1 MFISLALYDVSM
13 ASLGVSHPNPP
24 IIVHE
29 KLKKLPRFPS
39 LLQLNS
45 RVILEEIGV
54 RLNRRATFDD
64 FPDKDLDEIS
74 HVGYDFVYFLG
85 VWQTGEHGMKKSL
98 EVIEHDECCKGLTK
112 EAACS
117 SPFAITGYSVHQ
129 DFGGDDALLRL
140 RERCHSRGLRIMLD
154 FVPNH
159 MAVDHPWT
167 LNRPELLLQGSEDL
181 LKNEPNN
188 FFKIGDYVFAYGR
201 GLLWDCWTDTVQL
214 NYGSPVLRLEMCEI
228 LRKIARLSD
237 GVRCDVA
244 MLLCQDILEET
255 WGDLLF
261 APGQPV
267 ADRQFWPDAIRA
279 AREANGDFTFV
290 AECYMDRERELLGL
304 GFDFCYDKG
313 LYDVLRDRPGRVVAE
328 YLQARARGGAR
339 RPCPQVRSPQR
350 AEEGPHP
357 RDRRGPRTPRRKT
370 RTRTRWLALSHTRTH
385 TRARARTH
393 THTQACK

>member
-328 YLQARARGGAR
+328 YLQARAPSLPARALAKTRRGGAA
-339 RPCPQVRSPQR
+339 PAGSSR
-350 AEEGPHP
+350 AE
-357 RDRRGPRTPRRKT
+357 RRGARHAHAHAGWR
-370 RTRTRWLALSHTRTH
+370 SHTHAR